1 MNPLEGFW
9 GTETFLE
16 GLVALGIAFMIVLLV
31 FVTKFWWAIL
41 LVLTLGSVAAVIG
54 ANIHR
59 RRKKAHAQTVCHWC
73 SQGVPHQV
81 FINQGP
87 WYGSSVPCTPASRAH
102 GQVIAA
108 RPTGR

>member
-1 MNPLEGFW
+1 MWPWGKVTSAPAAAWRKAPNTSARRGGTMNPLEGCW

-16 GLVALGIAFMIVLLV
+16 GLVALGIAFMIVLVV

-59 RRKKAHAQTVCHWC
+59 RKKKAHSQTVCH
-73 SQGVPHQV
+73 
-81 FINQGP
+81 
-87 WYGSSVPCTPASRAH
+87 
-102 GQVIAA
+102 
-108 RPTGR
+108 